1 MANDRKW
8 RLVRMPEVLAQRL
21 EVLAQAAAKAY
32 SEGRR
37 DLPAAMVDRV
47 PMWYVIENALDEQA
61 ARRERSRRPRRSPVP
76 VARVKVPGMKDPL

>member
-21 EVLAQAAAKAY
+21 EVLAHAAAKAY

-47 PMWYVIENALDEQA
+47 PMWFVVANALDEQE
-61 ARRERSRRPRRSPVP
+61 ARRERSRRPRRSVP
-76 VARVKVPGMKDPL
+76 VARVKVPGMKDPLS

>member
-1 MANDRKW
+1 MPSDAKKW

-21 EVLAQAAAKAY
+21 EVLAHAAEKAY

-47 PMWYVIENALDEQA
+47 PMWFVVANALDEQE
-61 ARRERSRRPRRSPVP
+61 ARRERSRKPRRKQSI
-76 VARVKVPGMKDPL
+76 